1 VNVLIA
7 TSEYSYLAKS
17 GGLADAVV
25 ALAEGLAR
33 QGHRVDVVLP
43 KYKKINTAS
52 FSRHDEPLGVE
63 IGDGTYWCA
72 LHTREMNG
80 VHLHVIEYDELYRR
94 DGIYG
99 PTAPEAYGDNLR
111 RFAVLSA
118 ASLEIVRFLDLQPD
132 IVHIHDWPTAA
143 VALYL
148 KTRYANL
155 PNFAQTRSVLSIH
168 NLGFQG
174 IFPGSET
181 LRVLGFTE
189 ETGENLGLSGPDG
202 ANLLRGGILNCD
214 RVVTVSPTYATEI
227 IQPRYGFGLHTAL
240 QIRGPHLTGILNGID
255 TSVWNPDTDQYLP
268 ARYNAD
274 DLRGKRVCKQRLQE
288 ELELPVD
295 QNVPLIGTITRLTA
309 QKGIDELFGENYG
322 VARRLLEE
330 LPVQWVVLGT
340 GEGWCEDQ
348 IRLLAREFPNFA
360 GLTMYSDTL
369 AHQIEGGSDLFL
381 MPSRY
386 EPCGLNQ
393 MYSMRYGTIP
403 IVTRTG
409 GLVDTVDSTTGFHI
423 EAHTP
428 DAIFDAVSNA
438 IDAYT
443 HRREEFRAMQ
453 HAGMSRDFGIDAAI
467 RRYEELYRDALSDP
481 A

>member
-1 VNVLIA
+1 MNILIA

-25 ALAEGLAR
+25 AIAEGLAR
-33 QGHRVDVVLP
+33 RDHRVDVVLP
-43 KYKKINTAS
+43 KYKKINTDS
-52 FSRHDEPLGVE
+52 FTRHDEPLGVQV
-63 IGDGTYWCA
+63 GDGTYWCA
-72 LHTREMNG
+72 VHTKILNG
-80 VHLHVIEYDELYRR
+80 VHLHLVEYDELFRR

-99 PTAPEAYGDNLR
+99 PTPSEAYGDNLR
-111 RFAVLSA
+111 RFTVLSVA
-118 ASLEIVRFLDLQPD
+118 TLEIAGFLDIRPD
-132 IVHIHDWPTAA
+132 IIHVHDWPTAP

-148 KTRYANL
+148 RTRYADTPALSESRN
-155 PNFAQTRSVLSIH
+155 VLSIH

-174 IFPGSET
+174 VFPRHDA
-181 LRVLGFTE
+181 LRVLGFDD
-189 ETGENLGLSGPDG
+189 ETAENLGITGPDG
-202 ANLLRGGILNCD
+202 INLLRGGILNSD
-214 RVVTVSPTYATEI
+214 RVVTVSPTHATEI

-268 ARYNAD
+268 ARYNVD

-295 QNVPLIGTITRLTA
+295 QSVPLIGTITRLTQ

-330 LPVQWVVLGT
+330 LPIQWVVLGT
-340 GEGWCEDQ
+340 GDGWCEDQ
-348 IRLLAREFPNFA
+348 IHLLAREFPNFA

-428 DAIFDAVSNA
+428 DAIFYAVA
-438 IDAYT
+438 YAVDTYT
-443 HRREEFRAMQ
+443 HRPDEFREMQ
-453 HAGMSRDFGIDAAI
+453 RAGMNRDFGIDAAI
-467 RRYEELYRDALSDP
+467 LRYEELYQDALSGP
-481 A
+481 S